1 MKDVEKYISQVM
13 EKKFQ
18 NGPLV
23 PINSTM
29 HKIPINGEGLD
40 YINDTKTWIKTRF
53 SECPKNQVGTMVT

>member
-1 MKDVEKYISQVM
+1 M